1 MSKEPGALQLIL
13 HLHENARKYL
23 EIGLSVNRF
32 TSEFLQGQRLI
43 RSLDRAKY
51 SIDLVNQ
58 KIGESIKIIRHGTL
72 LGALVGPILEVT
84 TILGLAVIVVIG
96 YLLYR
101 NFGIEILPQLFAFL
115 VVINRALP
123 KLTAMNRSRAVVVD
137 SIPTVNRL
145 SEFLEGA
152 VLETE
157 ETGTRPF
164 PTLKED
170 IHVENVSVRYLEGE
184 PKALDGINL
193 TIPAGK
199 FTAIVGENGAGKST
213 FFDLLVRLHTP
224 DEGSIIIDGV
234 DSRDIDLDSWRENIG
249 IVSQEPFLFH
259 ASIWEN
265 IAFGRPDA
273 SREEIFEAARMA
285 RIVDFAESMA
295 DGYDTIVGN
304 RGTRLSGGQRMRVA
318 IATAFLRKPRLLLL
332 DEITSSLDSE
342 SEHEVMKAVEALKGD
357 STIIA
362 ISHRLSSVRSADNI
376 FVLKSGKLVEQ
387 GTHEELISKN
397 GLYARYWQIQHRE
410 KREAA

>member
-1 MSKEPGALQLIL
+1 MKTYQYVIL
-13 HLHENARKYL
+13 KA
-23 EIGLSVNRF
+23 S
-32 TSEFLQGQRLI
+32 
-43 RSLDRAKY
+43 
-51 SIDLVNQ
+51 
-58 KIGESIKIIRHGTL
+58 
-72 LGALVGPILEVT
+72 
-84 TILGLAVIVVIG
+84 
-96 YLLYR
+96 
-101 NFGIEILPQLFAFL
+101 
-115 VVINRALP
+115 
-123 KLTAMNRSRAVVVD
+123 
-137 SIPTVNRL
+137 
-145 SEFLEGA
+145 
-152 VLETE
+152 
-157 ETGTRPF
+157 
-164 PTLKED
+164 
-170 IHVENVSVRYLEGE
+170 

-285 RIVDFAESMA
+285 RVVDFAESMA

-387 GTHEELISKN
+387 GTHEELISKERSLRPLLAN
-397 GLYARYWQIQHRE
+397 STQRKTRSRMNETVSTSSQGMEKVFEIFDGKDRTGHRRYGNLRLRHCRPHPSNKPMQ
-410 KREAA
+410 KADCPKPG